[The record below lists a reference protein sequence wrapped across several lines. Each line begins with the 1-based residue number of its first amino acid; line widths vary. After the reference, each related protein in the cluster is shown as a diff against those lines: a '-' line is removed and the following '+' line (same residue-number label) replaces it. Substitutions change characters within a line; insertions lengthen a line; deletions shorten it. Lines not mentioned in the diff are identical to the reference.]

1 LAGIADGMTKHVL
14 SALSLRTLSGAAV
27 PLGIMLAMQFAA

>member
-1 LAGIADGMTKHVL
+1 MAKNIL
-14 SALSLRTLSGAAV
+14 STLSLRTLSGAAV

>member
-1 LAGIADGMTKHVL
+1 MAKNIL
-14 SALSLRTLSGAAV
+14 STLSRRTASLRTLSGSAV